1 LKGEFT
7 DDSVY
12 ARTLARAVQI
22 VGGVDVLAVHLGV
35 EEHTLNLWL
44 LGLGRP
50 RPDVFFDAVDI
61 VIEDTVRRGITEAD
75 PAAERFKD

>member
-1 LKGEFT
+1 VKAAIT

-35 EEHTLNLWL
+35 EEHALNLWL

-61 VIEDTVRRGITEAD
+61 VIEDTVRRGITETH
-75 PAAERFKD
+75 PPAERVKD